1 MRQSRRKF
9 SGISLN
15 GEEVVGELLNRRRK
29 DTQRRIEKLRTKL
42 AEAETRCRGKAC
54 VYATGSYGRRE
65 ASRRSDLDLF
75 IVGHGSF
82 NEPALSGLDEILI
95 KADLI
100 DVTRQLRIQDF
111 SGDGEYLKHYPIKK
125 LVGRLGTPRDDVENT
140 FTARLL
146 LLLESF
152 PLLGETVYQQITD
165 EVIKAY
171 WKDYEQN
178 KNTYMPAFL
187 ANDILRMWRTFCVN
201 YEAFTHSEPAEKMAK
216 RRLKNYKLKHSRL
229 LTCYSALLYL
239 LAVFTK
245 KKTVSPT
252 DAKNMISLTPTA
264 RLEWLLEQSHC
275 RKAHRAIRNLVVQYE
290 AFLSKTDA
298 PEPELLELF
307 MDKQKRERHFGSKYA
322 FGDSVAEVLGVL
334 GEGSLFYR

>member
-1 MRQSRRKF
+1 M
-9 SGISLN
+9 
-15 GEEVVGELLNRRRK
+15 GELLNRRRK
-29 DTQRRIEKLRTKL
+29 ETQRRIQKLRTAL
-42 AEAETRCRGKAC
+42 TEAEGRCNGKAC
-54 VYATGSYGRRE
+54 VYVTGSYGRHE
-65 ASRRSDLDLF
+65 ASRHSDLDLF
-75 IVGHGSF
+75 IVGHGSVKQ
-82 NEPALSGLDEILI
+82 PALRGLEEILI

-100 DVTRQLRIQDF
+100 DVTRKLRIRDF
-111 SGDGEYLKHYPIKK
+111 SGDGEYLKHYPVKK
-125 LVGRLGTPRDDVENT
+125 LVGHLGTPRDDIENT

-152 PLLGETVYQQITD
+152 PLLGETVYHQITD

-245 KKTVSPT
+245 NRTVGPT

-275 RKAHRAIRNLVVQYE
+275 RKAHRAIRNLIVQYE
-290 AFLSKTDA
+290 AFLSRADA
-298 PEPELLELF
+298 PETELVELF
-307 MDKQKRERHFGSKYA
+307 MDKQKRERHFGPKYA
-322 FGDSVAEVLGVL
+322 FGNSVSEVLAIVGAD
-334 GEGSLFYR
+334 SLFYRLLIV

>member
-1 MRQSRRKF
+1 M
-9 SGISLN
+9 
-15 GEEVVGELLNRRRK
+15 GELLNRRRRE
-29 DTQRRIEKLRTKL
+29 TQSRIRKLRTKL
-42 AEAETRCRGKAC
+42 NDAETRCVGKAC
-54 VYATGSYGRRE
+54 VYATGSYGRGE
-65 ASRRSDLDLF
+65 ASRHSDLDLF
-75 IVGHGSF
+75 IVGHGSTK
-82 NEPALSGLDEILI
+82 EPALRGLDEILI

-100 DVTRQLRIQDF
+100 DVTRQLRIRDF
-111 SGDGEYLKHYPIKK
+111 SGDGEYLKHYPIKR

-146 LLLESF
+146 LLLESS
-152 PLLGETVYQQITD
+152 PLLGETVYHQITD

-201 YEAFTHSEPAEKMAK
+201 YEAFTHREPAEAMAK

-239 LAVFTK
+239 LAVFTRN
-245 KKTVSPT
+245 KTVSPT
-252 DAKNMISLTPTA
+252 DAKDMISLTPTE
-264 RLEWLLEQSHC
+264 RLEWLSEQPHC
-275 RKAHRAIRNLVVQYE
+275 KKARNAIKDLISQYE

-298 PEPELLELF
+298 PEHELVELF
-307 MDKQKRERHFGSKYA
+307 MDKQKRTKHFGLKYA
-322 FGDSVAEVLGVL
+322 FGNSVSEVLETL
-334 GEGSLFYR
+334 GDGSLFYRLLVV

>member
-1 MRQSRRKF
+1 M
-9 SGISLN
+9 
-15 GEEVVGELLNRRRK
+15 GELLNRRRK
-29 DTQRRIEKLRTKL
+29 DTQGRIKKLRTKL
-42 AEAETRCRGKAC
+42 AEAETRCEGKAC
-54 VYATGSYGRRE
+54 VYATGSYGRGE
-65 ASRRSDLDLF
+65 ASRHSDLDLF
-75 IVGHGSF
+75 IVGHGSIK
-82 NEPALSGLDEILI
+82 EPALRGLDEILV

-100 DVTRQLRIQDF
+100 DVTRQLRIRDF

-125 LVGRLGTPRDDVENT
+125 LVGRLGTPRDDAENT

-146 LLLESF
+146 LLLESS
-152 PLLGETVYQQITD
+152 PLLGETVYHQITD

-201 YEAFTHSEPAEKMAK
+201 YEAFTRSEPAEAMAK

-239 LAVFTK
+239 LAVFMK
-245 KKTVSPT
+245 NKTVSPT

-264 RLEWLLEQSHC
+264 RLEWLLEQPHC
-275 RKAHRAIRNLVVQYE
+275 KRAHQSIRNLIAQYE
-290 AFLSKTDA
+290 TFLSKTDA
-298 PEPELLELF
+298 PEKELVALF
-307 MDKQKRERHFGSKYA
+307 MDKQKRTQYFGSKYA
-322 FGDSVAEVLGVL
+322 FGNSVSQVLETVGKD
-334 GEGSLFYR
+334 SLFYRLLVV